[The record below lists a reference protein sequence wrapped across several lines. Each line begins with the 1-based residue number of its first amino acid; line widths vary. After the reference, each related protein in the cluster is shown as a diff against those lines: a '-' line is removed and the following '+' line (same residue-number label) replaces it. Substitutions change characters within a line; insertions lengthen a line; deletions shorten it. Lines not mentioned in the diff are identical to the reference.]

1 MLSKRHGTGQSP
13 VGTAITSGYRERTS
27 MRLQHL
33 HLLLTLA
40 RTGSLRASAQAMSVT
55 QPALTK
61 ALKQLEEEFGTALV
75 VRSPKGV
82 RLAPAGELLAARAAT
97 VVREIDRAREE
108 VAWFSRNERTT
119 VTVGVSPAA
128 ALLLA
133 PGAIARFQSRWPG
146 VTVRLTDALYPK
158 AQERLR
164 SGELDMAL
172 GPLPAVGAG
181 HDLRATPLL
190 QSESVIVANQN
201 HPQRRA
207 RHLSQLHAA
216 RWILTGPRLGP
227 GDPANL
233 GFEQHGLAPPQ
244 VTLECDS
251 FSILLAMLPTMGA
264 LAVVPRHFFTIHAPK
279 IGLVA
284 LDIVEPL
291 PPTVIHLTTRA
302 EGPLTLP
309 SQRLRDAFE
318 QEARVVLAA
327 QARAATP

>member
-1 MLSKRHGTGQSP
+1 
-13 VGTAITSGYRERTS
+13 

-40 RTGSLRASAQAMSVT
+40 RTGSLSASAQALSVT

-61 ALKQLEEEFGTALV
+61 SLKQLEEELGTALV
-75 VRSPKGV
+75 IRSPKGV
-82 RLAPAGELLAARAAT
+82 RLAPAGELLAARAVT
-97 VVREIDRAREE
+97 VVREIERAREE

-133 PGAIARFQSRWPG
+133 PGAISRFQARWPS

-158 AQERLR
+158 AHERLR
-164 SGELDMAL
+164 SGELDLAL
-172 GPLPAVGAG
+172 GPLPAAGVG

-190 QSESVIVANQN
+190 HSASVIVAPRN
-201 HPQRRA
+201 HPHRRA
-207 RHLSQLHAA
+207 RHLRDLTSAS
-216 RWILTGPRLGP
+216 WILTGPRLGP
-227 GDPANL
+227 GDPTLL
-233 GFEQHGLAPPQ
+233 GFEQQGLPPPA

-264 LAVVPRHFFTIHAPK
+264 LAVVPRHFFQAHGPR

-284 LDIVEPL
+284 LDIAEPL
-291 PPTVIHLTTRA
+291 PPTMIHLTIRA

-309 SQRLRDAFE
+309 TQRLRDAFE
-318 QEARVVLAA
+318 QEAREA
-327 QARAATP
+327 QAGQSVAAAP

>member
-1 MLSKRHGTGQSP
+1 
-13 VGTAITSGYRERTS
+13 

-40 RTGSLRASAQAMSVT
+40 RTGSLSASAQALNVT

-61 ALKQLEEEFGTALV
+61 SLKQLEEELGTALV

-82 RLAPAGELLAARAAT
+82 RLAPAGELLAARAAN
-97 VVREIDRAREE
+97 VVREIERAREE

-133 PGAIARFQSRWPG
+133 PGAISRFQARWPG

-181 HDLRATPLL
+181 HDLRAISLL
-190 QSESVIVANQN
+190 HSASVIVAPRN

-207 RHLSQLHAA
+207 RRLRDLDGAG
-216 RWILTGPRLGP
+216 WVLTGPRLGP
-227 GDPANL
+227 GDPTHL
-233 GFEQHGLAPPQ
+233 GFEQQGLAPPL

-251 FSILLAMLPTMGA
+251 FSILLAMLPTLGA
-264 LAVVPRHFFTIHAPK
+264 LAVVPRHFFDRHGPQ

-284 LDIVEPL
+284 LDIADPL

-309 SQRLRDAFE
+309 TQRLRDAFE
-318 QEARVVLAA
+318 QEARDIQAA
-327 QARAATP
+327 QSAVPAR